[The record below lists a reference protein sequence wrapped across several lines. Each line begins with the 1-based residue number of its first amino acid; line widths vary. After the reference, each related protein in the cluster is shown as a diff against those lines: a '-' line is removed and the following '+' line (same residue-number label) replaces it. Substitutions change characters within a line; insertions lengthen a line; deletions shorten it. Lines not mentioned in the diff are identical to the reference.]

1 MGTFSAKVAKPSR
14 VPASKGM
21 PFMPLLPLRE
31 EKPSRGM
38 SIASCCPP
46 DSRLAR
52 VRGGAIKLLAGV
64 LVLLMVASMGKLA
77 VGGGAVPVFVMALNH
92 VQQIGAWGVPLLIA
106 CEAIA
111 FVLLVPISPLHV
123 GMGFIYGPARG
134 LLLAWFAY
142 TIGCVPPFLLV
153 RIPYLAER
161 FTQVRRRMAVLDGVF
176 SAVELEPF
184 KLIVCLRLSP
194 LLPSPLNSY
203 LLGLT
208 NVALRTYVLASLVGA
223 LPNICAYVYLG
234 TLLTSLAEIASGRSR
249 RRSPLT
255 WALLITGGIAT
266 VGMIVYISRIATR
279 RINAARSKTE
289 GPTALEGGVPDTDLA
304 KPPPNSTHSS

>member
-1 MGTFSAKVAKPSR
+1 MISASVVENAHAVWRLDKQH
-14 VPASKGM
+14 
-21 PFMPLLPLRE
+21 
-31 EKPSRGM
+31 
-38 SIASCCPP
+38 
-46 DSRLAR
+46 RLAR

-161 FTQVRRRMAVLDGVF
+161 FTHVRRRMAVLDGVF

-223 LPNICAYVYLG
+223 LFLFNFVAYALLYTHSWLRLLHTLVSIWTGAGLG
-234 TLLTSLAEIASGRSR
+234 VPLALFLLRAAQAAGVPLDAPTTTLLVWNLAVPGVLLAQWAPTRRRFQRTRIAYADSLAVRSR
-249 RRSPLT
+249 RAEHLH
-255 WALLITGGIAT
+255 ALGSQTTL
-266 VGMIVYISRIATR
+266 R
-279 RINAARSKTE
+279 RA
-289 GPTALEGGVPDTDLA
+289 
-304 KPPPNSTHSS
+304 